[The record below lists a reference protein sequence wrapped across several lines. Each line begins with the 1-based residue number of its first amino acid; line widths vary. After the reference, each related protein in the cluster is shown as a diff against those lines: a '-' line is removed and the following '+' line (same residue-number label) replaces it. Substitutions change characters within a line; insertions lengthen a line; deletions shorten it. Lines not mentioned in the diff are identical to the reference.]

1 MKKNIKFRPR
11 SGAWILIPSV
21 VLALFSPF
29 SAKANAE
36 QGDTVTFS
44 YNPTTIHQEV
54 SVDTNN
60 KTEFTATVRASQV
73 EFGTD
78 KVLVGIALYGA
89 GGGGIYFH
97 DTGWVS
103 LSSGGYSNITL
114 SVDATSVGGGWSQVA
129 LARLTIGGD
138 DGEFWGGNYGPNI
151 ESASLKLDGVEQL
164 TNTEFSAG
172 SSGWTSSVGWQTCH
186 ATQGNKP
193 CSSVDSAPPT
203 TTTTTTTIPTNNA
216 NYSLSER
223 TIWAT
228 ANEGWNLSATAPGGG
243 TFSRVLFAS
252 YGNPNGSNGIFT
264 QEWCHATNSIAKVSE
279 AFLGKSTATIGA
291 SNGVFG
297 DPCGGTY
304 KRLYIVL
311 EYTGGLPNTTTTT
324 TTTLPTCGPY
334 PNITVTGKLQGSVW
348 GSGPYTDDS
357 DFGVAAVHAGLAEV
371 GQTVTLVPS
380 NIAYHLSYPKSTAN
394 GITTDDWLSGWCG
407 YDIGLLVP
415 PTTTTTTTTT
425 TIPESTTTEEDT
437 TTTEPETTT
446 TTEPEPETT
455 VPETTTT
462 IESPPTGTT
471 IEETTTTTE
480 PEPEPEPTPTTVVE
494 PETTE
499 PDTIE
504 TTTTQPEEPNGA
516 ESIQD
521 TETTVPEP
529 APDTQDEAP
538 QDANNEVVEVTAE
551 NLDEVLNGEVTP
563 EVVDAVVD
571 AISSGDIEITAE
583 VAEQLVDVLTSGEA
597 TEEQIVAVVEAL
609 LQSGEVTSE
618 IATELATS
626 PEVLQAVSGEE
637 ASEIFAA
644 VSVSELTE
652 EVAEELIAAVQ
663 EAPAEVREAFEAEI
677 NVFGGKFDTYVPT
690 GSTISVAER
699 RTVVAVSVVSSVMV
713 VSSAAA
719 GPSAPSPSSGGGGG
733 SSGGGPASTEP
744 SDSGKPRR
752 RRGGR

>member
-1 MKKNIKFRPR
+1 MKITKKLRPR
-11 SGAWILIPSV
+11 PGAWIIVPSLL
-21 VLALFSPF
+21 LAFFSPF
-29 SAKANAE
+29 SARASAE

-54 SVDTNN
+54 PVNTSG
-60 KTEFTATVRASQV
+60 KTEFVATVRAAQV
-73 EFGTD
+73 EFGID
-78 KVLVGIALYGA
+78 KVLVGISLYGA
-89 GGGGIYFH
+89 AGGGIYFH

-103 LSSGGYSNITL
+103 LAPSGYSDITL
-114 SVDATSVGGGWSQVA
+114 SVNSISVGEGWSQVA
-129 LARLTIGGD
+129 LARITIAGD
-138 DGEFWGGNYGPNI
+138 DGEFWAGNYGPQI
-151 ESASLKLDGVEQL
+151 ESASLKLDETEL
-164 TNTEFSAG
+164 LSNYEFSSG
-172 SSGWTSSVGWQTCH
+172 SSSWVSLSGWQTCQ
-186 ATQGNKP
+186 ATFGDKP

-203 TTTTTTTIPTNNA
+203 TTTTTIPINNTN
-216 NYSLSER
+216 YVLSDR
-223 TIWAT
+223 TVWAT
-228 ANEGWNLSATAPGGG
+228 ANEGWDLSATAPGGG
-243 TFSRVLFAS
+243 IFSKVLFAS
-252 YGNPNGSNGIFT
+252 YGNPDGSDGIFT
-264 QEWCHATNSIAKVSE
+264 QGWCHATSSIAKVSE
-279 AFLGKSTATIGA
+279 VFIGQSTATIGA
-291 SNGVFG
+291 SNGLFD

-324 TTTLPTCGPY
+324 TTTIPTCGPY
-334 PNITVTGKLQGSVW
+334 SNIIVTGKLEGSVW

-357 DFGVAAVHAGLAEV
+357 DFGVAAVHAGLASV
-371 GQTVTLVPS
+371 GETVTLVPS
-380 NIAYHLSYPKSTAN
+380 NIAYHLSYPGSTAN
-394 GITTDDWLSGWCG
+394 GVTTDDWLSGWCG
-407 YDIGLLVP
+407 YEIGLLVP
-415 PTTTTTTTTT
+415 PTTTTTT
-425 TIPESTTTEEDT
+425 IPESTTSQ
-437 TTTEPETTT
+437 PETTT
-446 TTEPEPETT
+446 TTEPKPEPT

-462 IESPPTGTT
+462 VESPPTGTT

-480 PEPEPEPTPTTVVE
+480 PEPETEPTQTTIVE

-504 TTTTQPEEPNGA
+504 TTTTQPEEPDGA

-521 TETTVPEP
+521 TEAAVPEP
-529 APDTQDEAP
+529 APDTENEAP

-551 NLDEVLNGEVTP
+551 NLEEVLDGEVTP

-571 AISSGDIEITAE
+571 AISSGDIEITAD

-626 PEVLQAVSGEE
+626 PEVLQAITGEE
-637 ASEIFAA
+637 ATEIFSA
-644 VSVSELTE
+644 VEVSELTE
-652 EVAEELIAAVQ
+652 ELAAELVAAVQ
-663 EAPAEVREAFEAEI
+663 NAPEEVRESFEEEI
-677 NVFGGKFDTYVPT
+677 NVFGGQFDEYVPT
-690 GSTISVAER
+690 GSNISVAER

-713 VSSAAA
+713 VTSAAA
-719 GPSAPSPSSGGGGG
+719 GPPAPSPTTGGGGG